1 MELYQVISTLN
12 HFPRILA
19 LHRACRLPNK
29 RRAMSLVQQSLVQ
42 EIDYGTPR
50 SKSEKMVSLSID
62 GEQISVPEGTSIMR
76 AAMETGIEIP
86 KLCAGSAKLRA
97 PPRRPSEARA

>member
-1 MELYQVISTLN
+1 M
-12 HFPRILA
+12 
-19 LHRACRLPNK
+19 
-29 RRAMSLVQQSLVQ
+29 Q

-62 GEQISVPEGTSIMR
+62 GKQISVPEGTSIMR

-86 KLCAGSAKLRA
+86 EALRH
-97 PPRRPSEARA
+97 RHARCVRLLPIVPG